1 MDRSQR
7 VTLDAAEPEGS
18 HWVKRARELLG
29 SSLARAWPL
38 KEPIPLRGEDSL
50 PIIRDDLE
58 QSLAARRSW
67 EAE

>member
-29 SSLARAWPL
+29 PSLARAWPPDQSMSWQEEVVQS
-38 KEPIPLRGEDSL
+38 KAYS
-50 PIIRDDLE
+50 IIQNVCSRE
-58 QSLAARRSW
+58 
-67 EAE
+67 